1 MKTSSSFA
9 SLLLGFLLCVAPAA
23 SHATHYAVCVGVNQ
37 YKSSYIPSS
46 NWLSGCVPDANH
58 VWTHLTERG
67 EWTSATVTKL
77 TNSSATKTAIRSAIT
92 DAANSA
98 VAGDVFVYYHSSH
111 GGNDY
116 GNYDVYLC
124 TYNADYTDA
133 ELASDLAK
141 FKSGVKVVVMVD
153 ACHSGG
159 LFKTVNGARALSKAS
174 PGDFDLAARVS
185 AAIDSIRADE
195 TARGIKDA
203 ARIASSEIGWV
214 TAAKYSQTSTD
225 FGVYNTDG
233 WQTDI
238 SVIEDEFNGYTGVWS
253 DSSVCGSTFSSAL
266 LWGWWT
272 GKADTAGVGDGDGR
286 CDAYEGWKC
295 GYDLCTRLN
304 TLVDETGMSFT
315 PQFLNKDVLRSVE
328 LGVVGVDGAAAGAP
342 PEGFSPTTY
351 TVVFHP
357 NGGSGGNKTQ
367 GFLAGNRAKLIKKP
381 VKRSGYVLS
390 GWAKTP
396 GGAIVYKAGAKVSG
410 IAPAGST
417 VDLYAKWTK
426 IKKTYKVKFCAN
438 GGKGSMAVQ
447 KFTYGKAKKLRAN
460 KFRRKGYE
468 FVGWAK
474 SKKGAA
480 LYKDGKKVKNL
491 NALGKTV
498 KLYAVWR
505 KANEFH
511 WGYITE
517 NSSLKFT
524 TGGDAPW
531 RPASASEDDF
541 YSARSGK
548 IGDGQTTWLKTTVKG
563 PGRLIF
569 NWKASC
575 DWSDK
580 LAFYVDGRRKKSIMG
595 TFTDEWVDVDLNLKA
610 GKHVL
615 MWAFEKNG
623 SKKAGSD
630 CGWVDAIYWER
641 K

>member
-1 MKTSSSFA
+1 MRQNYAPGRSGIAAAAFFA
-9 SLLLGFLLCVAPAA
+9 GLLLAGLPASA
-23 SHATHYAVCVGVNQ
+23 AGGAKYALCVGVNK
-37 YKSSYIPSS
+37 YSME
-46 NWLSGCVPDANH
+46 DANPLNGCANDATFFRDSL
-58 VWTHLTERG
+58 VSRG
-67 EWTSATVTKL
+67 GWPEANAVLLK
-77 TNSSATKTAIRSAIT
+77 NAAATKDAIRRKIT
-92 DAANSA
+92 DNAARA
-98 VAGDVFVYYHSSH
+98 VPGDVFVFFQSSH
-111 GGNDY
+111 GSSEGFPEPTKDVSLCAYDEEYHDY
-116 GNYDVYLC
+116 
-124 TYNADYTDA
+124 
-133 ELASDLAK
+133 ELAEDLGK
-141 FKSGVKVVVMVD
+141 FASGVKVVVVVD

-159 LFKTVNGARALSKAS
+159 LFIKGRSGHGIAE
-174 PGDFDLAARVS
+174 RVS
-185 AAIDSIRADE
+185 ALIDDN
-195 TARGIKDA
+195 A
-203 ARIASSEIGWV
+203 ARTKAAGFGKTFRKGIASSEIGWV

-238 SVIEDEFNGYTGVWS
+238 NVLEGDLNGYTGEWS
-253 DSSVCGSTFSSAL
+253 DSSVCGSSFTSAF

-272 GKADTAGVGDGDGR
+272 GRADTAGVGDGDGR

-304 TLVDETGMSFT
+304 ALVDETDMSFT

-328 LGVVGVDGAAAGAP
+328 LGVVGADGTGAGAP

-367 GFLAGNRAKLIKKP
+367 GFLTGNRAKLIKKP

-531 RPASASEDDF
+531 RHASASADDF
-541 YSARSGK
+541 CSARSGK
-548 IGDGQTTWLKTTVKG
+548 IGDRQTSWLKTTVKG

-569 NWKASC
+569 SWKVSC
-575 DWSDK
+575 EWSDR

-595 TFTDEWVDVDLNLKA
+595 TFVDEWVDVDLNLKA

-623 SKKAGSD
+623 SMKDGSD
-630 CGWVDAIYWER
+630 CGWVDDIYWER